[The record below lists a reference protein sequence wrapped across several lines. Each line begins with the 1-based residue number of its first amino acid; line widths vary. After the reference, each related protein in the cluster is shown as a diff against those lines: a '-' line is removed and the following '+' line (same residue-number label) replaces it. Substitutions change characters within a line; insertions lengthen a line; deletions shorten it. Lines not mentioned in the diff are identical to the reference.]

1 MFLVVF
7 SSDGELSYN
16 GGYFIESR
24 IQEKQKKEWTCKK
37 LTINRKYMED
47 VTNRP

>member
-1 MFLVVF
+1 MFLVVL

-16 GGYFIESR
+16 SGYFIESR

-37 LTINRKYMED
+37 IDYKSKIYGRCH
-47 VTNRP
+47 